1 MNETIRR
8 TLLPSVKGVALKIRF
23 NVPRDR
29 FTDNTTHTVLRI
41 IRELAINGIR
51 HGGATEILIAGTSE
65 YGGIVFSVRDNGS
78 GFDPDLAPGVLQG
91 HFGLEG
97 IRERVRALGGTLA
110 IDSAVGKGT
119 KTTVRLRSVNNAQED
134 SLT

>member
-1 MNETIRR
+1 MDETIRR

-41 IRELAINGIR
+41 VRELAVNGIR
-51 HGGATEILIAGTSE
+51 HGGATEILIAGTAE
-65 YGGIVFSVRDNGS
+65 DDGIVFSVRDNGS

-97 IRERVRALGGTLA
+97 IRERVRALGGTLT
-110 IDSAVGKGT
+110 IESAAGKGT
-119 KTTVRLRSVNNAQED
+119 KATVRLHSGKETQEE
-134 SLT
+134 SRA